1 MGPSWTALRFV
12 TRACIPALKAVRP
25 SARPALAFCTRTTS
39 TATVTTTAALER
51 LSGLRP
57 TIEADVSTEIS
68 ILHESNIKAKRARLG
83 SVLLEPEPYDTAF
96 GHYLHDPSM
105 DDEGE
110 GGFADDEGDGAVL
123 ENTARGPSLLQQ
135 DQEAGSSD
143 EPTGGQPSKESKS
156 KRDRHKRPV
165 DSTGYRAA

>member
-1 MGPSWTALRFV
+1 MDSSPLRHEGMLSSPESSPTKRAAGPSILHQNDKHRD
-12 TRACIPALKAVRP
+12 CDDDC
-25 SARPALAFCTRTTS
+25 SAGAAHWSS
-39 TATVTTTAALER
+39 TDD
-51 LSGLRP
+51 
-57 TIEADVSTEIS
+57 EADVSTEIS
-68 ILHESNIKAKRARLG
+68 ITHESNIKAKRARLG

-123 ENTARGPSLLQQ
+123 ENTARGPSLLQP